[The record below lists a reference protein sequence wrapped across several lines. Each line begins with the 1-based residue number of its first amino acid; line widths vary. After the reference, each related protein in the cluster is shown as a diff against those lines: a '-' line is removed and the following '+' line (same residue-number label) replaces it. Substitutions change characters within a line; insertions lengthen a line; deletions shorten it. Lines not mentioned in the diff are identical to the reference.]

1 MFELLDDDTP
11 SPARMPPSPMRRTP
25 YEGNLDGY
33 LFIVAFGGLV
43 LGENLRT
50 LRVAQIVVWLVSAS
64 AGWWF
69 FYRFFRQVEAMW
81 RSEPTHRSRLFGGS
95 VFSVVLLLTLVC
107 LVALKVEIPGW
118 IVLSSIA
125 LDLFFRL
132 RRRESP

>member
-11 SPARMPPSPMRRTP
+11 SPARMPPSPMRHTP

-43 LGENLRT
+43 LGENLRA
-50 LRVAQIVVWLVSAS
+50 LRVAQIVVWAVAAG

-81 RSEPTHRSRLFGGS
+81 RSDPSRRPRLLRWS
-95 VFSVVLLLTLVC
+95 VFSVLL
-107 LVALKVEIPGW
+107 
-118 IVLSSIA
+118 
-125 LDLFFRL
+125 
-132 RRRESP
+132 